1 MDVKREVIV
10 NDLKRILGDEK
21 VFDDEALIRLYGKDA
36 IFREGSAIALV
47 LPESVE
53 DVSKLLSYAY
63 KNDLKIYPQ
72 GSATDLVGSSTPHSD
87 GIILNLQRM
96 NRIKEIS
103 VVDSYV
109 VTEPGVRLFELNNV
123 LSDYGYMFP
132 VDPGSVKSASVGG
145 AINSGA
151 GGMMGAKYGT
161 MKDYVLELQVV
172 LPDENG
178 TIMRIG
184 SKTTK
189 SRQGYDL
196 VRLIVGS
203 EGTLAVVTEATLKI
217 VPIPENVVTIAG
229 FFPSLEDLAKA
240 VIDIKKSRFDILIM
254 EFVDDLTVKSA
265 LENTKTKIRGEGNML
280 ITSVITSIESADRVL
295 NSLEE
300 IFKLHGAT
308 KVYKAR
314 TQQESDELGLMD
326 IRRNY
331 YAASIQIA
339 AKTRKKETNKIIVYP
354 EDISVPPSKLVEAVR
369 RIRELEKKYG
379 IPMTLAGHISDG
391 NIHPNIWVEEE
402 DKEKLELL
410 PKLIADIMRIGIEL
424 GGTMSSEHGIGTT
437 KKEGLIEELE
447 HKGGLK
453 ALELM
458 RGIKRLFDPK
468 GILNPDKVL

>member
-1 MDVKREVIV
+1 MDRKEKIINELRS
-10 NDLKRILGDEK
+10 LLGYDK
-21 VFDDEALIRLYGKDA
+21 VFDDEILIRLYSKDA
-36 IFREGSAIALV
+36 IFREGKAIALI
-47 LPESVE
+47 LPENVE
-53 DVSKLLSYAY
+53 DVSKLISYAY
-63 KNDLKIYPQ
+63 KNDIKIYPQ
-72 GSATDLVGSSTPHSD
+72 GSATELVGSSTPHED
-87 GIILNLQRM
+87 GVILNLQRM
-96 NRIKEIS
+96 NKIKEIS
-103 VVDSYV
+103 VIDSYV
-109 VTEPGVRLFELNNV
+109 VAEAGVRLIELNNV

-132 VDPGSVKSASVGG
+132 VDPGSVKSATVGG
-145 AINSGA
+145 AVNSGA

-161 MKDYVLELQVV
+161 MKDYVLELQTV
-172 LPDENG
+172 LADENG
-178 TIMRIG
+178 TIMRLG

-203 EGTLAVVTEATLKI
+203 EGTLTVVTEATLRI

-229 FFPSLEDLAKA
+229 FFPTLEELMKS
-240 VIDIKKSRFDILIM
+240 VIEIKKRRFDVFIM

-265 LENTKTKIRGEGNML
+265 FENTKTKISGEGNML
-280 ITSVITSIESADRVL
+280 ITSVITSIESADRIL
-295 NSLEE
+295 NQLEE
-300 IFKLHGAT
+300 IYTENGAI
-308 KVYKAR
+308 KVYRAR
-314 TQQESDELGLMD
+314 TQQEMEELGLMD

-339 AKTRKKETNKIIVYP
+339 AKMRKKETNKIIVYP

-369 RIRELEKKYG
+369 RIRDLEKKYG

-391 NIHPNIWVEEE
+391 NIHPNIWVEEGDRE
-402 DKEKLELL
+402 RLELL
-410 PKLIADIMRIGIEL
+410 PKLIADIMGVGIEL

-447 HKGGLK
+447 YKDGIK

-458 RGIKRLFDPK
+458 RGIKKLFDPK